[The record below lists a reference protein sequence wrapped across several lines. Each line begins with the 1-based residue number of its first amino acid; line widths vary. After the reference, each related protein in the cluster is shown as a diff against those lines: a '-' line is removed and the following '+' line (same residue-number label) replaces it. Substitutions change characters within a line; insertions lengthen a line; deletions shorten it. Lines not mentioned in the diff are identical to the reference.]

1 MFTRFFEILVIK
13 EYNIHV
19 SIFSEILQIIHK
31 PKHFVNPLW
40 LLFSFNRII
49 NERDINIVNI
59 FPYFFNVSEAIF
71 RHQHK
76 YNK

>member
-40 LLFSFNRII
+40 LLFSFNLIL
-49 NERDINIVNI
+49 NEGNNNIVNI
-59 FPYFFNVSEAIF
+59 FLIIF
-71 RHQHK
+71 
-76 YNK
+76 